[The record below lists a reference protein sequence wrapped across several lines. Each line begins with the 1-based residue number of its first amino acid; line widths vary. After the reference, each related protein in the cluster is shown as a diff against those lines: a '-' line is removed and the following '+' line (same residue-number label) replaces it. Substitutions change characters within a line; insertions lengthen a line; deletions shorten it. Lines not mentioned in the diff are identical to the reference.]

1 MKKIFTLLAAF
12 SLSALAFGQVTV
24 TYQVDVT
31 NYLAGGTA
39 LNANGIRVG
48 GNFTDNSGTVTAGA
62 VANWSP
68 SDANSAMTDLG
79 GNLWSITVTYPSA
92 SVGATQVYKFVNGD
106 WGTNEGTDTSNTI
119 ASGGCGTDDGSGNIN
134 RTLVIPAADTTVTFC
149 WDACTVCNLGLENN
163 TVNVVAVSPN
173 PAMDQVTFS
182 NVAAGATITMF
193 DLSGKVVMSA
203 VAASTTTEM
212 NIAALE
218 VGTYIYRVNAGD
230 VVSTGKVVK
239 K

>member
-12 SLSALAFGQVTV
+12 GLGTMAFGQVTV
-24 TYQVDVT
+24 TYQVDIT

-39 LNANGIRVG
+39 LNSAGIRIG

-79 GNLWSITVTYPSA
+79 GNLWSIAVTYPQA
-92 SVGATQVYKFVNGD
+92 SIGSTQTYKFVNGD
-106 WGTNEGTDTSNTI
+106 WGTNEGTDPANTI
-119 ASGGCGTDDGSGNIN
+119 ATGGCGTDDGSGNIN
-134 RTLVIPAADTTVTFC
+134 RSLVIPASDVTVTYC

-163 TVNVVAVSPN
+163 AINLVTVSPN
-173 PAMDQVTFS
+173 PATDQVTFS
-182 NVAAGATITMF
+182 TSTADAIITLY
-193 DLSGKVVMSA
+193 DLSGKVISST
-203 VAASTTTEM
+203 VASSTTTSV
-212 NIAALE
+212 NISSLE

-230 VVSTGKVVK
+230 AVTTGKVVK